1 MLVDDKFP
9 MDTVGTNRTGA
20 NAKVAVV
27 DDDPRIRRLLE
38 DELIDL
44 GYATTC
50 YSNAFDLLNELDTNP
65 PTILLLDLLMPQM
78 DGIECL
84 RRVRSAGFEG
94 PVIIFTALSDN
105 EKRREADLEGATEY
119 ILKPDLFEHLETI
132 ISKYL

>member
-1 MLVDDKFP
+1 MFVCDQFP
-9 MDTVGTNRTGA
+9 METVGTTRTGA

-50 YSNAFDLLNELDTNP
+50 YNNAFDLLNELDTNP
-65 PTILLLDLLMPQM
+65 PSIVLLDLLMPQM
-78 DGIECL
+78 DGIDCL
-84 RRVRSAGFEG
+84 RRIRSAGFEG
-94 PVIIFTALSDN
+94 PVSIFTALSDN
-105 EKRREADLEGATEY
+105 EKRTEAELEGATEY